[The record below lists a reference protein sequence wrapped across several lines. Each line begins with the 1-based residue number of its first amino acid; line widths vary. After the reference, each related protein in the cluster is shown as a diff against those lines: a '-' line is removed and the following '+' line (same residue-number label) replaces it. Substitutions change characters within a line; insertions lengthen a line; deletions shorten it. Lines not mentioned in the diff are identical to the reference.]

1 MQGFGKIRF
10 RAGRRTEVHRQPCI
24 IPPHACSFSRPP
36 VMSDFSFCSQLAR
49 SHDVSPAGTATEAAH
64 WLLIEDP
71 SAWGESAVEE
81 ADWFPEVRAALL
93 RWEAA
98 VPDLRVQLI
107 RRAFGTWDTPGR
119 IRCFVVRAGP
129 EPVVRDWSL
138 EAYDDLSR
146 LDVPGTLRASRDEE
160 GSVPLVL
167 TCVNGKRD
175 ACCAKW
181 GRPVAQAAADAAPNA
196 AWQTSHL
203 GGHRFAPI
211 VLLLPH
217 GTQYGWLRPDDISDL
232 VAAHQQGRLFD
243 LDRIRGR
250 VDQSRPVQAACL
262 SLRSRLD
269 LHDLN
274 AVQGTV
280 VEGGKGVWT
289 VQVTA
294 GGQTRTARVRQHER
308 AVAFPHSCGDGKSKS
323 DVEWT
328 VTWEAPTV
336 SG

>member
-1 MQGFGKIRF
+1 
-10 RAGRRTEVHRQPCI
+10 
-24 IPPHACSFSRPP
+24 
-36 VMSDFSFCSQLAR
+36 MSDLSFCSQLAC

-71 SAWGESAVEE
+71 SPWGESAVEE
-81 ADWFPEVRAALL
+81 ADWFPKVRTALG
-93 RWEAA
+93 RWQAA

-107 RRAFGTWDTPGR
+107 RRELGTWDDPGQ
-119 IRCFVVRAGP
+119 IRCFAVRAGG
-129 EPVVRDWSL
+129 EPVVREWSL
-138 EAYDDLSR
+138 DAYDDLSA
-146 LDVPGTLRASRDEE
+146 LNVPEALSAASEE
-160 GSVPLVL
+160 DDPDPLVL

-211 VLLLPH
+211 VLVLPH
-217 GTQYGWLRPDDISDL
+217 GTQYGWLRPDDIVDL

-243 LDRIRGR
+243 LGRIRGR
-250 VDQSRPVQAACL
+250 VDQPRPVQAACL

-269 LHDLN
+269 LQGLN

-280 VEGGKGVWT
+280 VDESEGRWT
-289 VQVTA
+289 VQVTVD
-294 GGQTRTARVRQHER
+294 GQTRTAHVQQNER
-308 AVAFPHSCGDGKSKS
+308 AVAFPHSCGSDESKS
-323 DVEWT
+323 DVEWA
-328 VTWEAPTV
+328 VTWETPNE
-336 SG
+336 SD